1 MTIMECIGEYIGKME
16 MRVPIF
22 SNDIYGYV
30 AKRIPAVQKGVVNAY
45 IVRYEKANPDFVRYH
60 KGVYYRTIITPFG
73 KAGIRYTELI
83 KRTYMEDG
91 DNVIGYE
98 TGPSYMNKLG
108 LTTQMPA
115 CTYLATE
122 KERTVFSREDTN
134 LLLWR
139 PVTQVNRENY
149 RYLQFLDILDNR
161 QKVKI
166 ESENYREILRK
177 YIEDYALSFEKL
189 LWYARYYKNNQV
201 YQGLAELA
209 RG

>member
-30 AKRIPAVQKGVVNAY
+30 AQRIPAVQKGVVNAY

-73 KAGIRYTELI
+73 EAGIRYTELI
-83 KRTYMEDG
+83 KRTYMEEG
-91 DNVIGYE
+91 DNIIGYE

-108 LTTQMPA
+108 LTTQMPT

-122 KERTVFSREDTN
+122 KKRTVFSMEDTN

-177 YIEDYALSFEKL
+177 YIDDYALSFEKL